1 MSPGGGGAGSTHL
14 LAIKKFRHGRWQ
26 NCRVSD
32 RPPQFLWLKYGLD
45 VKMLAVLKPE
55 AFDWG
60 SDKLPDAHALKYL
73 ISESSSCEEVIIKK
87 KF

>member
-1 MSPGGGGAGSTHL
+1 MSPGGGDAGSNHL

-60 SDKLPDAHALKYL
+60 SDKLPDAHALKYV
-73 ISESSSCEEVIIKK
+73 IS
-87 KF
+87 